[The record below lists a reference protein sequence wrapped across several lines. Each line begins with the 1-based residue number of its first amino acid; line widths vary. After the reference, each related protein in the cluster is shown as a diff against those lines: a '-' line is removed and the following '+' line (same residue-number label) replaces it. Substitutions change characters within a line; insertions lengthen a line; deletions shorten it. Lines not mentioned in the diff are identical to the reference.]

1 MSNPETVTA
10 QAAPALVS
18 QKDVRLEKL
27 LVPVDFSTEAS
38 IMVAHAVK
46 LAKLAGA
53 RIALLH
59 VVEIPRTEINPTVFA
74 AIERVQT
81 NVGALRDRAQSNLAA
96 FGKEVRALGVEC
108 TEEVRTG
115 VPYEEI
121 LNAAEETAPDLIVI
135 GRKGATPLARF
146 LLGSTSSRLVTSKAP
161 AGTIS
166 RSKPPL
172 IAGQYTAADSRSPLG
187 R

>member
-1 MSNPETVTA
+1 MSNPETVTP

-18 QKDVRLEKL
+18 QKDVRFEKL

-53 RIALLH
+53 RITLLH

-74 AIERVQT
+74 AIKRVQT
-81 NVGALRDRAQSNLAA
+81 NVEALRDRAQSNLAA

-135 GRKGATPLARF
+135 GHKGASPLARF
-146 LLGSTSSRLVTSKAP
+146 LLGSTTERVVRHARCSVLTVR
-161 AGTIS
+161 G
-166 RSKPPL
+166 
-172 IAGQYTAADSRSPLG
+172 
-187 R
+187 

>member
-10 QAAPALVS
+10 QGAPALVS
-18 QKDVRLEKL
+18 QQDARLEKL
-27 LVPVDFSTEAS
+27 LVPVDFSTESS

-53 RIALLH
+53 RITLLH
-59 VVEIPRTEINPTVFA
+59 VVELPRTEINPTVFA
-74 AIERVQT
+74 AIERIQT
-81 NVGALRDRAQSNLAA
+81 NVGALRERAQSSLAA

-115 VPYEEI
+115 IPYEEI

-135 GRKGATPLARF
+135 GHKGASLLGRF
-146 LLGSTSSRLVTSKAP
+146 LLGSTTERVVRHARCSVLAVR
-161 AGTIS
+161 G
-166 RSKPPL
+166 
-172 IAGQYTAADSRSPLG
+172 
-187 R
+187 